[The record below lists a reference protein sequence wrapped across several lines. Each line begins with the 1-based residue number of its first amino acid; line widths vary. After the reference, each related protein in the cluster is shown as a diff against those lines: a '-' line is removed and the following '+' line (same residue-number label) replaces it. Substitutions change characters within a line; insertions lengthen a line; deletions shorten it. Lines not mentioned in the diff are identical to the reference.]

1 MLSKCAFTL
10 LRNRR
15 KLVAL
20 SVGREF
26 YNRMGANIHLFQQIR
41 FAAALCA
48 GLAFLPSGARA
59 ASDDGSFWSRVTLEA
74 PLVTRHVPRDA
85 GYNDHNWGAVIDVS
99 LDRQAW
105 SVELGDIDNSFRKYT
120 IFAAIAWV
128 PTIWTT
134 DHLRV
139 SAGGIAGLDLNGGY
153 RHHSSVD
160 PLVGALAVKFELK
173 DLDGSWAALNG
184 LGVAF
189 HAFPGDPTA
198 LNLAL
203 TYRL

>member
-1 MLSKCAFTL
+1 
-10 LRNRR
+10 
-15 KLVAL
+15 
-20 SVGREF
+20 
-26 YNRMGANIHLFQQIR
+26 MGAAIR
-41 FAAALCA
+41 SFPQVAAVPFAVMVC
-48 GLAFLPSGARA
+48 LPAVAHA
-59 ASDDGSFWSRVTLEA
+59 ASGDDNFWSRVTLEA
-74 PLVTRHVPRDA
+74 PLLTRHIPRDQ
-85 GYNDHNWGAVIDVS
+85 GYNDHNWGGVIDIS

-120 IFAAIAWV
+120 IFAAVAWV
-128 PTIWTT
+128 PTIWTG

-160 PLVGALAVKFELK
+160 PLVGALALKFELK